1 MPKAPFYTKLF
12 IHLHYVRIQRVRR
25 KWQPPEMRQPYK
37 SKVNPSPF
45 REVDLPLRRKRP
57 VRQRRHWGYHDGLR
71 ADKGPTFSHC
81 SVRLFS

>member
-1 MPKAPFYTKLF
+1 M
-12 IHLHYVRIQRVRR
+12 RR

-57 VRQRRHWGYHDGLR
+57 MRRRRHWGIMTGYELIRVRRFRIVLYDCSLR
-71 ADKGPTFSHC
+71 VAKS
-81 SVRLFS
+81 